1 MPRTLDRYEPDNW
14 TVDGKKILSEES
26 VEKIKAVLAR
36 GPIIVQHWFYRG
48 ASCPRV
54 FGFDDFE
61 DFEEHL
67 KNNAIPGDAFDIWS
81 FVDVCK
87 HDAVVTEGKL
97 HDQDGCVPKG
107 GAY

>member
-1 MPRTLDRYEPDNW
+1 MARTPDRHEPDNW
-14 TVDGKKILSEES
+14 TPDGKKILSEDS
-26 VEKIKAVLAR
+26 IAKIRAVLAR

-54 FGFDDFE
+54 FCFEEFE

-67 KNNAIPGDAFDIWS
+67 KNNAIPGDAFDVWS
-81 FVDVCK
+81 FVDACK
-87 HDAVVTEGKL
+87 FEGVIAEGKL
-97 HDQDGCVPKG
+97 HDSDGCVPKG